1 MKKIAHRGY
10 TTNFIKENTMEAFN
24 NAINNNFEGF
34 ECDVRKTKD
43 NVLVISHDATITRT
57 SDGEGLVREMTYK
70 ELLDYNFGTKEVPSK
85 IPTLESVLKTFKDTI
100 KVIEIKTRIDLSSIL
115 GLIDDNTY
123 FIGFDTSYIKE
134 LKKKYPKLKFG
145 ILNYVLNNRE
155 DYNLDVVCILDTIAN
170 DNIVMSYLKKG
181 IKVFIYGIVGKIN
194 YQRNYENLYY
204 IVDKKD

>member
-10 TTNFIKENTMEAFN
+10 TTNFIKENTIEAFDNAMN
-24 NAINNNFEGF
+24 NSFEGF

-43 NVLVISHDATITRT
+43 NVLVISHDATIDRT
-57 SDGEGLVREMTYK
+57 SNGKGLIRELTYK
-70 ELLDYNFGTKEVPSK
+70 ELLHYNFGTKEVPSK
-85 IPTLESVLKTFKDTI
+85 IPTLERVLKTFKNTI
-100 KVIEIKTRIDLSSIL
+100 KIIEIKTRVDLTSIL
-115 GLIDDNTY
+115 GLIDENTY

-155 DYNLDVVCILDTIAN
+155 DYNLDVVCILDTIAS
-170 DNIVMSYLKKG
+170 DSIVMSYLKKG

-194 YQRNYENLYY
+194 YQRNFKNLYY